1 MKRRCLSLQS
11 QLQVKPMTTPKLTD
25 EMRQALAAR
34 PGGPIPIA
42 DDQSPNFYILLT
54 KDDYCRLHDD
64 YVRKELQIAFDQV
77 DRGDVGELDM
87 DALLTE
93 AHRRYAARQ
102 RESV

>member
-1 MKRRCLSLQS
+1 VNPIAGKAMI
-11 QLQVKPMTTPKLTD
+11 TPKLTD
-25 EMRQALAAR
+25 EMRRALAAR
-34 PGGPIPIA
+34 PGGPIPVA
-42 DDQSPNFYILLT
+42 DDQSQNFYILLT

-77 DRGDVGELDM
+77 DRGDVGVLDM
-87 DALLTE
+87 DALLAE